1 MSIWDRKNKMYF
13 GGMAGERGPES
24 FSAHDEPHGEGAVRK
39 RLLTPSEKP
48 HTNSP
53 AGPRARILIFTGD
66 GKGKTSA
73 ALGMAF
79 RAAGH
84 GLRTCM
90 VQFIKSDAT
99 VGEIAAAAGS
109 DTIEIHPTGLGFLPA
124 REHPDFALH
133 RQAAQ
138 AGLRMAAE
146 AVADGRY
153 SLVVLDEVLPA
164 VARGLIEQAQV
175 AELVARTPPQV
186 CLVLTGRHAPPA
198 LIDLADTV
206 TEMRCVKHGF
216 QAGIA
221 AQKGVER

>member
-1 MSIWDRKNKMYF
+1 MSIR
-13 GGMAGERGPES
+13 P
-24 FSAHDEPHGEGAVRK
+24 
-39 RLLTPSEKP
+39 
-48 HTNSP
+48 
-53 AGPRARILIFTGD
+53 RILIFTGD
-66 GKGKTSA
+66 GKGKTTA

-90 VQFIKSDAT
+90 VQFIKSDTA

-109 DTIEIHPTGLGFLPA
+109 DTIEIHTTGLGFLPP
-124 REHPDFALH
+124 REHPDFPLH

-138 AGLRMAAE
+138 ASLRMAAE

-175 AELVARTPPQV
+175 AELVARTPPHV

-206 TEMRCVKHGF
+206 TEMRCVKHGL